1 MAAGG
6 MSVLVSM
13 TGIRK
18 SFGGVHAL
26 RGVDFELRAGEVHGL
41 VGENGAG
48 KTTLMRILAGA
59 TQPDAGE
66 IRLAGQ
72 FVRFRSPWA
81 AQQAGIALIHQELM
95 LVPTLSVAE
104 NIALG
109 HMPAAAGVIDRRQ
122 LAERARD
129 VLQRLAMPLPPW
141 VEIRRLSVAQRQIV
155 AIARALSLNARVLIM
170 DEPTAVL
177 SEREVRHLFD
187 VIRQLRAE
195 GVGIVY
201 VSHRLEEVFEI
212 ADRVTVLRDGL
223 RVGTAPTAEL
233 DRDRLIAMMVGRAW
247 EQERRRETEPS
258 DEPALVVEDLSD
270 GRGVGPC
277 SLVVHRREVVGLA
290 GLVGAGRSE
299 LAQLIIGA
307 RRRASGRVLLHG
319 RPFNPR
325 LPRHCL
331 DAGLAYVP
339 EDRQAQGLF
348 PMLSLADNLMMP
360 TYRGAMAGP
369 VISLRRLLD
378 RAGELIRR
386 LDIRPP
392 MPRQLVRAFSG
403 GNQQKAVL
411 GRWLN
416 LSPSVFIF
424 DEPTR
429 GIDVAAK
436 AAVHSLIRELAD
448 AGAAIVLI
456 SSELPELLSL
466 SDRILAMRE
475 GRIVADLPREQAD
488 EQKILSLILGAKNDR
503 PDAA

>member
-1 MAAGG
+1 

-66 IRLAGQ
+66 IRLAGRV
-72 FVRFRSPWA
+72 VRFRSPWA
-81 AQQAGIALIHQELM
+81 AQQAGVALIHQELM

-109 HMPAAAGVIDRRQ
+109 HMPAAAGVIDRRK
-122 LAERARD
+122 LAEAARQ

-141 VEIRRLSVAQRQIV
+141 VEVRRLSVAQRQIV

-177 SEREVRHLFD
+177 SQREVRHLFE

-201 VSHRLEEVFEI
+201 VSHRLEEVFEL

-223 RVGTAPTAEL
+223 RVGTVPAAEL
-233 DRDRLIAMMVGRAW
+233 DRDRLISMMVGRAW
-247 EQERRRETEPS
+247 EQERRRQTEPS
-258 DEPALVVEDLSD
+258 DEPALVVEELTD

-307 RRRASGRVLLHG
+307 RQRAGGHVVLEG
-319 RPFNPR
+319 KPFEPR
-325 LPRHCL
+325 LPRQCIT
-331 DAGLAYVP
+331 AGLAYVP

-360 TYRGAMAGP
+360 TYRGACRGP
-369 VISLRRLLD
+369 IISFRRMLQ
-378 RAGELIRR
+378 RTAELIHR

-392 MPRQLVRAFSG
+392 MPRQVVRAFSG

-416 LSPSVFIF
+416 LSPRVFIF

-448 AGAAIVLI
+448 AGAAILLI

-475 GRIVADLPREQAD
+475 GRIVADLPRAQAD
-488 EQKILSLILGAKNDR
+488 EQKILSLILGAKNER
-503 PDAA
+503 PDAAA